1 MQWKRVLAQLNKKIT
16 RNGVPMKLIHL
27 LMAGALMLLAN
38 NAGAESA
45 VKTFHLEESTISDV
59 HAGYMSGALTAA
71 KLVQAYLERIQAYDQ
86 AGPKL
91 NVVIFLN
98 PKALEEAAA
107 LDEHLRKTGKFVG
120 PLHGIPVLLKDNV
133 NTKDMPTTGG
143 SLSLPA
149 TDAAIAQKLR
159 RAGAIILAKVNLHE
173 FAIWG
178 ETVSSIRGQTLNPY
192 DLTRTPGG
200 SSGGTGAGLAAN
212 FAIAGIGTDTV
223 NSIRSPSSANCVV
236 GVRPTLGLVSRAGVI
251 PYSFTQDAAGPLART
266 VTDAAKML
274 NVLVGYDPNDPATA
288 WSIGNIE
295 KDYTK
300 FLKAD
305 GVKGKRI
312 GVLRSFFGNAPI
324 NEEVNV
330 VANKGIEE
338 LRKLGATVIELNTP
352 DLDSGKISSDIS
364 VHLYEFKLAIN
375 TYLASGNAPVKSL
388 EEIIASGKFH
398 PNIGDN
404 IKKAQSLEMDD
415 GYRLRLQKRSELQQR
430 VMKIM
435 ADDRLDAIVFP
446 HQKRL
451 VVPVGETQVERNGSL
466 GSVTG
471 FPSIVVPGGF
481 SSQTPTAALGVPV
494 GIEFIGRPWSE
505 KVLIEIA
512 YGYEQATKHRRP
524 PPTTPPLLS
533 AR

>member
-1 MQWKRVLAQLNKKIT
+1 MRHF
-16 RNGVPMKLIHL
+16 MKLVHIV
-27 LMAGALMLLAN
+27 MSALVMLLVH
-38 NAGAESA
+38 GATAEGE
-45 VKTFHLEESTISDV
+45 VKTFHLEEVTISEV
-59 HAGYMSGALTAA
+59 HAAYSSGATTATR
-71 KLVQAYLERIQAYDQ
+71 LVQAYLERIQAYDQ

-98 PKALEEAAA
+98 PRALEEAAA
-107 LDEHLRKTGKFVG
+107 LDEHLRATGKFVG

-143 SLSLPA
+143 SLSLAGYTPA
-149 TDAAIAQKLR
+149 TDAAIVQKLSA
-159 RAGAIILAKVNLHE
+159 AGAIILAKVNLHE
-173 FAIWG
+173 LAIWG
-178 ETVSSIRGQTLNPY
+178 ETVSSILGQTLNPY
-192 DLTRTPGG
+192 DLTHTPGG

-223 NSIRSPSSANCVV
+223 NSIRSPASANSIV
-236 GVRPTLGLVSRAGVI
+236 GIRPTLGLVSRAGVI

-266 VTDAAKML
+266 VTDVAKML

-288 WSIGNIE
+288 WSVGNTE

-300 FLKAD
+300 SLKTD

-324 NEEVNV
+324 HEEVNI
-330 VANKGIEE
+330 VANQAVEDLK
-338 LRKLGATVIELNTP
+338 RSGATVIELNTP
-352 DLDSGKISSDIS
+352 DLDSGKISSDVS
-364 VHLYEFKLAIN
+364 VHLYELKPAIN
-375 TYLASGNAPVKSL
+375 TYLVAGNAPVKSL
-388 EEIIASGKFH
+388 EEIISSGKVH

-404 IKKAQSLEMDD
+404 IKKAQSLELDD

-451 VVPVGETQVERNGSL
+451 VVPVGATQVERNGAL

-481 SSQTPTAALGVPV
+481 SSPTPTARLGVPV
-494 GIEFIGRPWSE
+494 GIEFLGRPWSE
-505 KVLIEIA
+505 KLLVEIG

-524 PPTTPPLLS
+524 PPTIPPLLA
-533 AR
+533 ARYPD